1 MTVHT
6 YHPPALIACPACV
19 QEFKEQRLI
28 HRRFAFEIILAAQAA
43 FKTEPTLVDV
53 SIPDDVSSGFQ
64 GVEDLRPSL
73 MTWVVFRVFRGPIA
87 LGRCAGA

>member
-6 YHPPALIACPACV
+6 YHLPALIARPGCV

-43 FKTEPTLVDV
+43 FKAEPTLVDV

-64 GVEDLRPSL
+64 G
-73 MTWVVFRVFRGPIA
+73 G
-87 LGRCAGA
+87 